1 MIWKTGVFLALF
13 AWGLGTAT
21 AEAQEAPQ
29 PFDGNC
35 CGCNGNIKYRANS
48 KPDLIRIGT
57 RVHPTSSMNPL
68 DDGFTFR
75 LRNAN
80 SILFTQSLA
89 AFTMSESANGRRW
102 TYKDTTAPVT
112 GGMHTVT
119 IQHASGLAGGFV
131 IYVRAY
137 ADMTGATDAKMTS
150 SFIIG
155 NDSFFD
161 ESAWN
166 RRKKNWRHVFW

>member
-1 MIWKTGVFLALF
+1 
-13 AWGLGTAT
+13 
-21 AEAQEAPQ
+21 
-29 PFDGNC
+29 
-35 CGCNGNIKYRANS
+35 
-48 KPDLIRIGT
+48 
-57 RVHPTSSMNPL
+57 
-68 DDGFTFR
+68 
-75 LRNAN
+75 
-80 SILFTQSLA
+80 
-89 AFTMSESANGRRW
+89 MSESANGRRW

-112 GGMHTVT
+112 GGIHTVT
-119 IQHASGLAGGFV
+119 IQQASGLAGGFV

-137 ADMTGATDAKMTS
+137 ADMTGATEAKMTS